1 MKTGTKGTVSSCGFP
16 HIHHRLIRMREDRIT
31 LFLRSSKDSSLAPI
45 SHDDG
50 GKAGE
55 TGENYVAYEW
65 HTRLSRN
72 TRERTIA
79 TRRSYRQSSYTSIE
93 RTRATRN

>member
-1 MKTGTKGTVSSCGFP
+1 MRLSSYSSPAHSNARGSDNV
-16 HIHHRLIRMREDRIT
+16 IVT
-31 LFLRSSKDSSLAPI
+31 RSSKDSSLAPI

-72 TRERTIA
+72 TRERTIEP
-79 TRRSYRQSSYTSIE
+79 RGDLIDNL
-93 RTRATRN
+93 RTRV